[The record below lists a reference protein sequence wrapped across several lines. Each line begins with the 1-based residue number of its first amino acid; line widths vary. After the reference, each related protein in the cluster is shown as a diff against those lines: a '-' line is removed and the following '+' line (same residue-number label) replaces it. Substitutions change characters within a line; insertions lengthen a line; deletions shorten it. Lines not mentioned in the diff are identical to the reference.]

1 MQFNVELSELAETQ
15 YDNIL
20 SYISNVLKNQQAL
33 ENVINDFDDTIEKL
47 EKMADSFGYCNSK
60 RLKEMGLHKIKFVM
74 VEVQKLFP
82 GIFHGLVHEGAVEV
96 AERDLAVKIAVQLVQ
111 KFFPDGKWLGQAGHH
126 LLGELLR
133 GLPQPSVKGKFQAA
147 GEIEHA

>member
-1 MQFNVELSELAETQ
+1 MLVHEREVVGGLE
-15 YDNIL
+15 IHP
-20 SYISNVLKNQQAL
+20 VLL
-33 ENVINDFDDTIEKL
+33 DDL
-47 EKMADSFGYCNSK
+47 
-60 RLKEMGLHKIKFVM
+60 

-96 AERDLAVKIAVQLVQ
+96 TERDLAVKIAVQLVQ